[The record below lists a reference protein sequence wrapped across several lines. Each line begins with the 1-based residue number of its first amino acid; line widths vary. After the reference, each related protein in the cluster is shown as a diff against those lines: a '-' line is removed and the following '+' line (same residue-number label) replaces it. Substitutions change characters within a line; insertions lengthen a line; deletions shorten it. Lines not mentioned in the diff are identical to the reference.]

1 MGTKYA
7 SADSVF
13 LRVHL
18 HSVSQRTFFT
28 ISNWTFFTISNCNSD
43 NGVAVVA
50 ETVKSLPRPWT
61 NDLMWGLW
69 SFSQLHISLPSLVK
83 CKMESGICAQNPFTP
98 LHPPQKYTLLPEPQ
112 VASVHTKEKL
122 SDIHLLIYM

>member
-61 NDLMWGLW
+61 NDLM
-69 SFSQLHISLPSLVK
+69 
-83 CKMESGICAQNPFTP
+83 
-98 LHPPQKYTLLPEPQ
+98 
-112 VASVHTKEKL
+112 
-122 SDIHLLIYM
+122 